1 MDIIVK
7 NFLKKKKIVKGKWI
21 NLLKCYLKVRKWGFI
36 NVILGKLE
44 LYRMF
49 LVYYFISSIDLF
61 NVVFFIDCEIM
72 YVMNMS

>member
-1 MDIIVK
+1 MK

-21 NLLKCYLKVRKWGFI
+21 NLLKSYLKVRKWGFI

>member
-7 NFLKKKKIVKGKWI
+7 NFFKKKKIVKGKWMD
-21 NLLKCYLKVRKWGFI
+21 LLKCYIKVIKRGFI

-49 LVYYFISSIDLF
+49 LVYYFISSIGLF

>member
-21 NLLKCYLKVRKWGFI
+21 NLLKSYLKVRKWGFI